1 MSFANVTIAGHL
13 GKDAEQVT
21 MTNTGNLLTKFSIA
35 VNAGYGDKEV
45 VNWYDCVIF
54 GERGTKLLQHLTK
67 GKEVIVNGE
76 LKATKREHEGKTYFG
91 LNVNVQQLSFVSSN
105 KTEDKST
112 VSDDDVPF

>member
-1 MSFANVTIAGHL
+1 MSFANITISGHL

-45 VNWYDCVIF
+45 TNWYDCVIF
-54 GERGTKLLQHLTK
+54 GERGTKLLQYLTK

-76 LKATKREHEGKTYFG
+76 LKATKREHEGKG
-91 LNVNVQQLSFVSSN
+91 RQDAERGDAEGDHDAVHMHVQKQGVR
-105 KTEDKST
+105 
-112 VSDDDVPF
+112 